1 MQQSIKELE
10 EMLISFLFL
19 ADRVAPTCAKS

>member
-1 MQQSIKELE
+1 MQQGIKELE

-19 ADRVAPTCAKS
+19 ADRVAPRCAKS